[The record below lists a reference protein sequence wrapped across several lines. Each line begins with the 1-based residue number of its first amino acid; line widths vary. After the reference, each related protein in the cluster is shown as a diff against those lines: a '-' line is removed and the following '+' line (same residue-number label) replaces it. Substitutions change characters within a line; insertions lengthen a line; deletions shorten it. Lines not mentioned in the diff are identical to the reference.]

1 MQIEP
6 ILFSYNDKGEAQ
18 IGTVS
23 ILDLVKQF
31 GSPLYVLD
39 RHTLEHNCDQYLN
52 HLQTYYPNS
61 KVLYAGKANLT
72 VAIAQ
77 LINQKNM
84 CLDVSSGGELYTA
97 IQAGFNTKNIY
108 FHGNNKSIK
117 ELELAMSHSVSIII
131 DNDNELDNII
141 SILDSTKPFPNV
153 SIMIRLKPEI
163 DAHTHDYIKTGQL
176 DSKFGIERHDL
187 LSIAQR
193 IESHPQLNFLGIHS
207 HIGSQ
212 IFDTQ
217 PYNDLIPI
225 LLDSV
230 LTLKQHNITIRELN
244 IGGGIG
250 ISYTHQDAPPN
261 MNDFIKTITELITKS
276 FQSHNI
282 ALPTLLLEPGRSII
296 GNAGI
301 TLYTVGAIKDIKDV
315 KTYIFIDGGMADN
328 PRPMMYNSEY
338 TFKPAILSE
347 NTRTYS
353 IAGKFCESS
362 DILAENIDLP
372 ECKTGDIIIVFGTGA
387 YNYSMSSNYN
397 RYCRPAMVL
406 IDNNQAKP
414 IVLRET
420 YSDLT
425 RLDIPLSG

>member
-18 IGTVS
+18 IGNVS

-72 VAIAQ
+72 IAIAQ
-77 LINQKNM
+77 LINKKNM

-131 DNDNELDNII
+131 DNDDELDNII
-141 SILDSTKPFPNV
+141 SILGSTKPFPNV

-230 LTLKQHNITIRELN
+230 LNLKQHNITIKELN

-250 ISYTHQDAPPN
+250 ISYTNQDAPPD
-261 MNDFIKTITELITKS
+261 MNGFIKTITELITRS

-315 KTYIFIDGGMADN
+315 KTYIFVDGGMADN

-338 TFKPAILSE
+338 TFKPAILSQ
-347 NTRTYS
+347 NTTTYS

-372 ECKTGDIIIVFGTGA
+372 ECKIGDIIIVFGTGA

-406 IDNNQAKP
+406 IDNDQAKP